1 MPSSRDLVRRIR
13 SVKGTQQITKAMK
26 MVAAAKL
33 RRAQTA
39 VTKARPYADTMAR
52 VLGSLASRTEFTHP
66 MLSTREGTRARLVV
80 ISSDKGLCGSFNA
93 NMLRE
98 ADRLIK
104 SDRWESLDLVT
115 IGRKA
120 SDHYRR
126 QEAVTVVHDERET
139 MSKLGADDGPR
150 LGEMFTEA
158 FTSGEV
164 DEVWLIYN
172 KFASLI
178 RQEITLERLLPIEAE
193 ALESEA
199 AVETEGPPVDYL
211 YEPNVEE
218 LMSALLPRHVQAQ
231 VQRCLYDSAAAE
243 QAARMTSMEAA
254 TKNAG
259 EMIENLT
266 LLYNRTRQAGITM
279 ELLEIVAG
287 AQALAD

>member
-1 MPSSRDLVRRIR
+1 MPSSKDLVRRIR

-33 RRAQTA
+33 RRAQEA
-39 VTKARPYADTMAR
+39 VTQARPYADTMAR
-52 VLGSLASRTEFTHP
+52 VLGSLASRTESSHP
-66 MLSTREGTRARLVV
+66 MLESREGTRARMVV
-80 ISSDKGLCGSFNA
+80 ITSDKGLCGSFNA
-93 NMLRE
+93 NLLRE
-98 ADRLIK
+98 ADRVIK
-104 SDRWESLDLVT
+104 RDRWESLDLVA

-126 QEAVTVVHDERET
+126 REAVRVVHDERET
-139 MSKLGADDGPR
+139 MSKLTASDGPR

-158 FTSGEV
+158 FTSDEV
-164 DEVWLIYN
+164 DEVWLMYN
-172 KFASLI
+172 KFVSLI
-178 RQEITLERLLPIEAE
+178 RQEITLERLLPIEADT
-193 ALESEA
+193 LGSDVN
-199 AVETEGPPVDYL
+199 VETDGPPVDYL
-211 YEPNVEE
+211 YEPNVED

-243 QAARMTSMEAA
+243 QAARMTSMGAA

-259 EMIENLT
+259 EMIDKLT
-266 LLYNRTRQAGITM
+266 LLYNRTRQASITM